1 MVEGGFPDGACKL
14 SENELKVKWLL
25 PERVD
30 LRAFDAKVNE
40 NIGQRENLVA
50 TFIFWRDW

>member
-14 SENELKVKWLL
+14 GENELKWLL
-25 PERVD
+25 PERVE
-30 LRAFDAKVNE
+30 LRAFDAKVNK
-40 NIGQRENLVA
+40 NIGQCENLVA